1 MAHITYHSTC
11 MAHTL
16 DACGVMQGD
25 AEWRAD
31 VGTSGTGALRVSH
44 HHSCIF
50 IIVPCLV
57 RLCLSRIRVLLHPLL
72 VASASYLQLVLER
85 RAKLTPVIKELRAV
99 RAEFA
104 EAEGGYLHARAVYEN
119 TAAGLA
125 AERATLERE
134 AAAVQE
140 DALREESRFASL
152 HMSAEVLAT
161 QLERAREESSYEAGE
176 GRYMRDFRT
185 VKDLYAQKLGQLET
199 LAKELRKKQKDIRE
213 NAGAHAAQRARF
225 ADLKRLLAA
234 KAQLY
239 KEDPTGG
246 MAGGLGLG
254 VGLPGAVAGGAGA
267 AGLDRDLLGLDRAFG
282 GAGAGLGGR
291 GGGVAGA
298 GGASGAASG
307 VGFEDTGGAH
317 VMTLEH

>member
-1 MAHITYHSTC
+1 M
-11 MAHTL
+11 
-16 DACGVMQGD
+16 
-25 AEWRAD
+25 
-31 VGTSGTGALRVSH
+31 
-44 HHSCIF
+44 
-50 IIVPCLV
+50 
-57 RLCLSRIRVLLHPLL
+57 
-72 VASASYLQLVLER
+72 QLVLER

-99 RAEFA
+99 RAEFG

-152 HMSAEVLAT
+152 HMAGEVLAT
-161 QLERAREESSYEAGE
+161 QLERAREEAAYEGGE

-234 KAQLY
+234 KAALY

-246 MAGGLGLG
+246 MAGGLG
-254 VGLPGAVAGGAGA
+254 VPGAVAGGAGA

-282 GAGAGLGGR
+282 GAGAGAGGR
-291 GGGVAGA
+291 VGGVAGA
-298 GGASGAASG
+298 GGASGAAGG